1 MSLMILVFTFFTL
14 LDASTGTDAESARYR
29 CEYGDDEVDD
39 CFPGFLFHNDVF
51 LKC

>member
-1 MSLMILVFTFFTL
+1 MFLMILVFDF
-14 LDASTGTDAESARYR
+14 LDASTGADAESARYR
-29 CEYGDDEVDD
+29 CEHGDDEVDD